1 MWVLLLLWPLV
12 LGLSLESDIQ
22 NPISYDE
29 SGSAGGGDGE
39 RSEALPQDWG
49 EPRAGGVEGEMRPGE
64 FVHPSPKPMR
74 LGVFRVQLGPISPRV
89 WRCPVGRG
97 QCAGSQHV
105 YPSP

>member
-74 LGVFRVQLGPISPRV
+74 LGVSVSSWVPSALGCGAV
-89 WRCPVGRG
+89 L
-97 QCAGSQHV
+97 
-105 YPSP
+105 